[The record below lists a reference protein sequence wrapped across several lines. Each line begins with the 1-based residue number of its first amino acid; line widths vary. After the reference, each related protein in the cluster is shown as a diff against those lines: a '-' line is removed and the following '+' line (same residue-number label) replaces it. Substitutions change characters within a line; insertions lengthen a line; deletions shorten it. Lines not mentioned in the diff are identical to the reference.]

1 VIDDV
6 DQKILEALAENARI
20 SLKELAQAAGLSSP
34 SAAERLRR
42 LDERGI
48 IAAFT
53 IDIDPAALGYPLQA
67 IVRVRPLPGQLHVV
81 QRIIQETPQFV
92 ECDKVTG
99 DDCFIARL
107 VVRSMPEL
115 DTILDKVAEKAE
127 TSTSMVKASPVKR
140 RLPRFRASG
149 SSEVGHRREHGWSI
163 EGDGA
168 GRSDHQTRVAL
179 KRLRLSTP
187 VKLVRAKQHIDDLS
201 LDVECTNDRRERRDT
216 AADDVE
222 QHDMSRRVHLP
233 CNCGPF
239 PFQPADPDARIELG
253 VDQKHR
259 GALANGEHVR
269 DRLTRLQ
276 GGA

>member
-1 VIDDV
+1 MSVSPNDNLIDDV

-42 LDERGI
+42 LEERGI

-140 RLPRFRASG
+140 RLPP
-149 SSEVGHRREHGWSI
+149 
-163 EGDGA
+163 
-168 GRSDHQTRVAL
+168 
-179 KRLRLSTP
+179 LS
-187 VKLVRAKQHIDDLS
+187 
-201 LDVECTNDRRERRDT
+201 RER
-216 AADDVE
+216 
-222 QHDMSRRVHLP
+222 
-233 CNCGPF
+233 
-239 PFQPADPDARIELG
+239 
-253 VDQKHR
+253 
-259 GALANGEHVR
+259 
-269 DRLTRLQ
+269 
-276 GGA
+276 

>member
-1 VIDDV
+1 MSVSANDNVIDDV

-42 LDERGI
+42 LEERGI

-81 QRIIQETPQFV
+81 QRIIQDTPQFV

-107 VVRSMPEL
+107 VVRSMAKL
-115 DTILDKVAEKAE
+115 DAILDKVAEKAE

-140 RLPRFRASG
+140 RLPP
-149 SSEVGHRREHGWSI
+149 
-163 EGDGA
+163 
-168 GRSDHQTRVAL
+168 
-179 KRLRLSTP
+179 LS
-187 VKLVRAKQHIDDLS
+187 RQ
-201 LDVECTNDRRERRDT
+201 R
-216 AADDVE
+216 
-222 QHDMSRRVHLP
+222 
-233 CNCGPF
+233 
-239 PFQPADPDARIELG
+239 
-253 VDQKHR
+253 
-259 GALANGEHVR
+259 
-269 DRLTRLQ
+269 
-276 GGA
+276 